1 MWKCNGIKIQI
12 RIHNVFGPIVQIWT
26 ENSSLVERIQC
37 YPQGAEFL
45 ANLLIHRHR
54 STPHY
59 ASSFIISLTYKLFR
73 YRYAEFHCILCLLVN
88 DFQGQ
93 WKKGVLGVQLPTLL
107 ADTDT
112 QPLPFLTVLL
122 LHGFLSNSFD
132 FLSYKVFSWK
142 IWSFAI
148 LDKQKSHS
156 KFK

>member
-1 MWKCNGIKIQI
+1 M
-12 RIHNVFGPIVQIWT
+12 QIWT

-73 YRYAEFHCILCLLVN
+73 CTPNFTAYLLFLLVN

-122 LHGFLSNSFD
+122 LHGFLSNMVFVSPKNSFD
-132 FLSYKVFSWK
+132 FLSFYLLKNLNFCHFGQTKISCK
-142 IWSFAI
+142 IWISSI
-148 LDKQKSHS
+148 
-156 KFK
+156 

>member
-1 MWKCNGIKIQI
+1 M
-12 RIHNVFGPIVQIWT
+12 
-26 ENSSLVERIQC
+26 ERIQC

-73 YRYAEFHCILCLLVN
+73 CTPNFTAYFSFLLMTSRAS
-88 DFQGQ
+88 GRRGC
-93 WKKGVLGVQLPTLL
+93 WGVKLPTLL

-122 LHGFLSNSFD
+122 LHGFLSNMVFVSPKTVLIFYLTRFSLEKYE
-132 FLSYKVFSWK
+132 FLPFSTNK
-142 IWSFAI
+142 NFMQN
-148 LDKQKSHS
+148 LNK
-156 KFK
+156 

>member
-1 MWKCNGIKIQI
+1 MISIFDWMKNPVRKILWKCNSIEF
-12 RIHNVFGPIVQIWT
+12 RIHNDLGRIHDLFGPIVQIWT

-59 ASSFIISLTYKLFR
+59 ASSFIISLTNSLDIFR
-73 YRYAEFHCILCLLVN
+73 ISLHTFLLVN

-93 WKKGVLGVQLPTLL
+93 WKKRVLGVQLQTLL

-112 QPLPFLTVLL
+112 QLLTFNGSPVARI
-122 LHGFLSNSFD
+122 
-132 FLSYKVFSWK
+132 Y
-142 IWSFAI
+142 I
-148 LDKQKSHS
+148 
-156 KFK
+156 